1 MLTLNTLLMFASAI
15 PVTIFG
21 RTREAGVKG
30 FIGNTQLPDAVIK
43 GASTIP
49 AE

>member
-1 MLTLNTLLMFASAI
+1 MLTLNTLLMFAGAI

-21 RTREAGVKG
+21 RNREAHVKG
-30 FIGNTQLPDAVIK
+30 YIGNTQLPDAVIK